1 MKYKRIGN
9 RIWKGP
15 PAEKKFDMT
24 EEPKG
29 QKWYFVGFIWA
40 GTTLRRWAHRVKVKK
55 VNMEG
60 VKPPYLLFCN
70 HNSFYDFYIMSSLI
84 KPHKGHF
91 PGAVDDF
98 IGREWIARR
107 IGILPTRKFTTDM
120 NLVLVG
126 RRVIKNGEL
135 YGIYPEARYSLCGIT
150 EVIPD
155 SAGQLIKFFKVPVVT
170 IKMKGNHIYNPYWN
184 MRSYRWF
191 LRTEAEHTLLL
202 TKEQIKKMSA
212 EEINEKLREA
222 LWNDDWRWQSEN
234 RVKVKKKTRAEG
246 LHNVLYKCPN
256 CGCETKMSSK
266 GAEIFC
272 GDCNKKWTL
281 NYYGELEVEN
291 GETEFKFPSD
301 WYKWERE
308 EVKKEVYAGT
318 YRTECD
324 VKVNDLPNSKGFIYM
339 GEGHL
344 VHDSDG
350 FKLKGIREYDAE
362 EFSMDIPSLQ
372 QYACHI
378 EYKYRFGWN
387 RDCINLNTSD
397 DTWYIFPEDENV
409 KVTKI
414 ALATEE
420 IFNKLNAEKPQR
432 KKKTDSQ

>member
-1 MKYKRIGN
+1 
-9 RIWKGP
+9 
-15 PAEKKFDMT
+15 
-24 EEPKG
+24 
-29 QKWYFVGFIWA
+29 
-40 GTTLRRWAHRVKVKK
+40 
-55 VNMEG
+55 
-60 VKPPYLLFCN
+60 
-70 HNSFYDFYIMSSLI
+70 
-84 KPHKGHF
+84 
-91 PGAVDDF
+91 
-98 IGREWIARR
+98 
-107 IGILPTRKFTTDM
+107 
-120 NLVLVG
+120 
-126 RRVIKNGEL
+126 
-135 YGIYPEARYSLCGIT
+135 
-150 EVIPD
+150 
-155 SAGQLIKFFKVPVVT
+155 
-170 IKMKGNHIYNPYWN
+170 
-184 MRSYRWF
+184 
-191 LRTEAEHTLLL
+191 
-202 TKEQIKKMSA
+202 MSA

-420 IFNKLNAEKPQR
+420 IFNKVNAEKPQR